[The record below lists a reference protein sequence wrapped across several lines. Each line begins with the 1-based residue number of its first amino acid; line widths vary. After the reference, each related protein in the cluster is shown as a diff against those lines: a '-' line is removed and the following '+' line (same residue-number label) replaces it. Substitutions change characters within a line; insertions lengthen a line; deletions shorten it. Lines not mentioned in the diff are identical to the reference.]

1 MGEVGLDDGAAAGV
15 FKNSAHRLRNR
26 KHSGNAS
33 PHFLEE
39 TAEAKEN
46 QRRNR
51 ATASSGNSN
60 LSSANSASR
69 GTNLSQSKSPRRV
82 FTSAICPST
91 RPRAIFS
98 SSSMASDTS
107 KTPRS

>member
-39 TAEAKEN
+39 TAGAKEK

-51 ATASSGNSN
+51 ATGSNNSN
-60 LSSANSASR
+60 ISSANSVNNANRRRSI
-69 GTNLSQSKSPRRV
+69 NLSQSKSPPRV

-91 RPRAIFS
+91 RPRAIS
-98 SSSMASDTS
+98 SSAS
-107 KTPRS
+107 